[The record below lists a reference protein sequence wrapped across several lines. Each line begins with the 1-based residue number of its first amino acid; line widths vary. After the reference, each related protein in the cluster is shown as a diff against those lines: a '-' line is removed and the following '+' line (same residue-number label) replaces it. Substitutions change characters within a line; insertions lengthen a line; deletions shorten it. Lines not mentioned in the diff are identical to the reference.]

1 MLPKMTDVIQWPGRF
16 TRDEIK
22 RRIRLNDRIPHCIG
36 FLDGVHINLESA
48 PALPDGGA
56 GSYHSRKERYGLNI
70 LAVCDDKKRFTWI
83 DFGFSASAGDSRIQR
98 CSDLTLN
105 AANYFDN
112 DEFILADAAFTC
124 CSNIIPMYKR
134 PRGHPRLSGHL
145 AFFNRQAAQAR
156 YRVEHAFVP

>member
-1 MLPKMTDVIQWPGRF
+1 MLLMHK
-16 TRDEIK
+16 
-22 RRIRLNDRIPHCIG
+22 
-36 FLDGVHINLESA
+36 ESA
-48 PALPDGGA
+48 ARHRYKSCVSLTAAAA
-56 GSYHSRKERYGLNI
+56 G
-70 LAVCDDKKRFTWI
+70 
-83 DFGFSASAGDSRIQR
+83 
-98 CSDLTLN
+98 LN

-156 YRVEHAFVP
+156 YRIEHAIRYLEGSMGQPSQSPHLPH